1 MCMDPKAYWLGFNK
15 IRGIGSVRLQQ
26 LLNFF
31 GTLEV
36 AWNAPYSA
44 LREAGLGDKVTNSF
58 LQARPGINLENEME
72 KVIKLGIQLVTLL
85 DADYPRRLKEIDQPP
100 PVLFIKG
107 KLETRD
113 DWAVAIVG
121 TRQNTVYGR
130 QLTEELSAF
139 LAMNQV
145 TVVSGLA
152 RGIDVIAHEATIKAG
167 GRSIAVLGCG
177 VDQIYPP
184 EHKLIAQKMI
194 GQGALV
200 SEYAVGTPP
209 DSLNFPPR
217 NRIICGMSLATVV
230 VEAGETSGALI
241 TSTFAV
247 NQGREVFAAPGNYYA
262 PKSKGT
268 NRLIRDGA
276 RPLLDFNDIL
286 ETLHLEH
293 VQDFQAAQQNLPMDP
308 VQNAIFE
315 ILSNE
320 AMYIDDILA
329 QTGLPVDKIS
339 SALTMMELKGMIRQ
353 TGPMTFFAVKDEIK
367 SYKD

>member
-1 MCMDPKAYWLGFNK
+1 MDPKAYWIGFNK
-15 IRGIGSVRLQQ
+15 TRGIGSVRFQQ

-31 GTLEV
+31 GSLEV
-36 AWNAPYSA
+36 AWHASYEA
-44 LREAGLGDKVTNSF
+44 LRRAGLGEKVTNSF
-58 LQARPGINLENEME
+58 LQVRPTIDLELEV
-72 KVIKLGIQLVTLL
+72 KKISDLGIQVVTLNE
-85 DADYPRRLKEIDQPP
+85 DCYPRRLKEIDQPP
-100 PVLFIKG
+100 PVLYMKG
-107 KLETRD
+107 KLIPQD

-121 TRQNTVYGR
+121 TRQNSAYGR

-145 TVVSGLA
+145 TVISGLA
-152 RGIDVIAHEATIKAG
+152 RGIDIIAHEAALKVG

-184 EHKLIAQKMI
+184 ENRAIALRMLAK
-194 GQGALV
+194 GAII

-209 DSLNFPPR
+209 DGLNFPPR
-217 NRIICGMSLATVV
+217 NRIISGLSLATVV
-230 VEAGETSGALI
+230 VEAGDTSGALI

-268 NRLIRDGA
+268 HRLIRDGA

-286 ETLHLEH
+286 EILHLEH
-293 VQDFQAAQQNLPMDP
+293 VQDFHVAQKNLPADP
-308 VQNAIFE
+308 IQNVIFE
-315 ILSNE
+315 ILTRE

-329 QTGLPVDKIS
+329 QTGLPIDTVS
-339 SALTMMELKGMIRQ
+339 STLTIMELKGLVRQ
-353 TGPMTFFAVKDEIK
+353 TSPMTYFAIK
-367 SYKD
+367 EESGEYKE

>member
-1 MCMDPKAYWLGFNK
+1 MDPKAYWLGFNK
-15 IRGIGSVRLQQ
+15 IRGIGSVRLNQ

-44 LREAGLGDKVTNSF
+44 LRQAGLGEKVTNSF
-58 LQARPGINLENEME
+58 LQARSGINLENEME
-72 KVIKLGIQLVTLL
+72 KVSRLGIQVVTLM
-85 DADYPRRLKEIDQPP
+85 DEDYPRRLKEVDQPP
-100 PVLFIKG
+100 PVLFING
-107 KLETRD
+107 KLEKQD

-121 TRQNTVYGR
+121 TRQNTAYGR
-130 QLTEELSAF
+130 QLTEELSTF
-139 LAMNQV
+139 LALNQV
-145 TVVSGLA
+145 TVISGLA
-152 RGIDVIAHEATIKAG
+152 RGIDVIAHETAIKAG

-184 EHKLIAQKMI
+184 EHKLIAQKMT
-194 GQGALV
+194 GQGALI
-200 SEYAVGTPP
+200 SEYALGTPP
-209 DSLNFPPR
+209 DGLNFPPR
-217 NRIICGMSLATVV
+217 NRIICGLSLATVV
-230 VEAGETSGALI
+230 VEAGECSGALI

-247 NQGREVFAAPGNYYA
+247 NQGREVFAVPGNYYA

-293 VQDFQAAQQNLPMDP
+293 VQDFQSAQQNLPMDP

-320 AMYIDDILA
+320 AMYIDEILA
-329 QTGLPVDKIS
+329 QSGLPVDKIS
-339 SALTMMELKGMIRQ
+339 SALTIMELKGLVRQ
-353 TGPMTFFAVKDEIK
+353 TGPMTFFAVKDELK